1 MTATPSTPKH
11 FYDLF
16 SDQADDPTQTTQFF
30 QDIPTDQ
37 RHQFVSYRDQ
47 EGRTPLY
54 IAAQRGHQQ
63 IVEMLLAAGVDMKAA
78 ANDGATPIFIA
89 AQERHHRVVEM
100 LVAAGAD
107 MNAATGA
114 TPICFASGNGPNPS
128 SCGNIT
134 CSWC

>member
-16 SDQADDPTQTTQFF
+16 SDQADDPTQAIQFF
-30 QDIPTDQ
+30 HNIPTDQ
-37 RHQFVSYRDQ
+37 RHQFVSYCDH

-63 IVEMLLAAGVDMKAA
+63 IVEMLLAAGVDMNAA
-78 ANDGATPIFIA
+78 ANDGATPVFA
-89 AQERHHRVVEM
+89 AAERGHNRVVEM

-107 MNAATGA
+107 MNTAM
-114 TPICFASGNGPNPS
+114 N
-128 SCGNIT
+128 
-134 CSWC
+134 